1 MLSAMDEVDG
11 ALRNILVRLEALE
24 IIVIE
29 LAMADRVAV
38 RNILAEPIAMH
49 LRQVPALGRDPA
61 DVKALKD
68 HLENFLDLLNS
79 PQVIKSDA

>member
-1 MLSAMDEVDG
+1 MDEVDE

-24 IIVIE
+24 IIVTE

-38 RNILAEPIAMH
+38 RDILAEPIAMH

-68 HLENFLDLLNS
+68 HLENFLDLLKS
-79 PQVIKSDA
+79 PEVIKPNA